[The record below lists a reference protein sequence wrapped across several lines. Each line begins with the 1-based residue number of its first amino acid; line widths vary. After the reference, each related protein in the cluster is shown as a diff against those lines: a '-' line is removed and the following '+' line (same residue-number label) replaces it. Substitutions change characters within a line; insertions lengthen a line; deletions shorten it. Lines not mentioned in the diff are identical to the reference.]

1 MKPVVNLMINEFKL
15 LEIGIDFMGYR
26 ITDPRKLSFHHLVE
40 FKRDGG
46 VYVMDN
52 GAILVRNT
60 SHDYIHLIERVDKK
74 IFNAIT
80 DEMKK
85 ENKQGSIE
93 RDNIVKIDEYLCD
106 FEERHSDDTIGKGR
120 KLLIRDEFLR
130 RYLVEE
136 RER

>member
-15 LEIGIDFMGYR
+15 LEIGINFMGYR

-40 FKRDGG
+40 FKRNGG
-46 VYVMDN
+46 VYDMDN
-52 GAILVRNT
+52 GAILIRNS
-60 SHDYIHLIERVDKK
+60 SHDYLHLVERTDKK
-74 IFNAIT
+74 IFAAIT
-80 DEMKK
+80 REMIE
-85 ENKQGSIE
+85 ENKKRMIDME
-93 RDNIVKIDEYLCD
+93 NIKKIDEYLCD
-106 FEERHSDDTIGKGR
+106 FEDKHSDDTIGKGR